1 MHRLS
6 TCSWS
11 EEWVVDPFRNAAQR
25 FGHALSSGCREC
37 GGNGPAVLT
46 FLLVRS
52 TFPGCGHD
60 FRRRHER
67 ASDSGAHVPRLCPAR
82 AGTRPGRADR
92 RPRPGRRGRPASA
105 GAAALRPPARRFA
118 HGRRPHRPASLGAA
132 GPDGA
137 YDARAAGRRRAGAR
151 TRSRRWALGLL
162 RRAALWGSG
171 AQGEYLAWRVAPP
184 VADPV
189 AAARR
194 SARVRSVVRR
204 LVMWGSGPGGKYLA
218 WGGPAFPDPRRDV
231 DRPVV
236 LRELPST
243 PTFQPAAPSP
253 AAALPPH
260 GPASA
265 GSRWMP
271 PVPRGAVAVPGV
283 RPSGPPE
290 RSRATGWPVQSPV
303 SPVATGLVQARGDP
317 LSCPVRGSPLPARRS
332 RSPGS
337 TWSSFP

>member
-1 MHRLS
+1 MS
-6 TCSWS
+6 
-11 EEWVVDPFRNAAQR
+11 
-25 FGHALSSGCREC
+25 
-37 GGNGPAVLT
+37 
-46 FLLVRS
+46 
-52 TFPGCGHD
+52 
-60 FRRRHER
+60 ER
-67 ASDSGAHVPRLCPAR
+67 ATAARMSPAPAPHGQGR
-82 AGTRPGRADR
+82 SLAGLIDVLDRAD
-92 RPRPGRRGRPASA
+92 GTMA
-105 GAAALRPPARRFA
+105 
-118 HGRRPHRPASLGAA
+118 GRRPQVRRPSAHRPAGSRTGAVRTVPLRSVQPA
-132 GPDGA
+132 PM
-137 YDARAAGRRRAGAR
+137 AR
-151 TRSRRWALGLL
+151 TTHASRVVVVPEPQRVPVGGLSGL
-162 RRAALWGSG
+162 VRRAALWGSG

-184 VADPV
+184 VADPT

-243 PTFQPAAPSP
+243 PTIQPAAPSP

-260 GPASA
+260 GPAST

-271 PVPRGAVAVPGV
+271 PIPRGAVAVPGV

>member
-1 MHRLS
+1 MS
-6 TCSWS
+6 
-11 EEWVVDPFRNAAQR
+11 
-25 FGHALSSGCREC
+25 
-37 GGNGPAVLT
+37 
-46 FLLVRS
+46 
-52 TFPGCGHD
+52 
-60 FRRRHER
+60 ER
-67 ASDSGAHVPRLCPAR
+67 ATAARMSPAPGPHGQGR
-82 AGTRPGRADR
+82 GLAGLIDVLDRAD
-92 RPRPGRRGRPASA
+92 
-105 GAAALRPPARRFA
+105 GA
-118 HGRRPHRPASLGAA
+118 GRRPHVRRPSAHRPAGSRTGAVRTVPLRSVQPA
-132 GPDGA
+132 PM
-137 YDARAAGRRRAGAR
+137 AR
-151 TRSRRWALGLL
+151 TTHAPRVVVVPEPERVPVGGLSGLL

-184 VADPV
+184 VTDPA

-204 LVMWGSGPGGKYLA
+204 LAMWGSGPGGKYLA

-265 GSRWMP
+265 GSRRMP

-283 RPSGPPE
+283 RPGGPPE
-290 RSRATGWPVQSPV
+290 RSRTTGWPVQSPV

-337 TWSSFP
+337 AWSSFP

>member
-1 MHRLS
+1 M
-6 TCSWS
+6 S
-11 EEWVVDPFRNAAQR
+11 ERANAAR
-25 FGHALSSGCREC
+25 MSPAAASGQGRSLA
-37 GGNGPAVLT
+37 GLIDVL
-46 FLLVRS
+46 
-52 TFPGCGHD
+52 D
-60 FRRRHER
+60 
-67 ASDSGAHVPRLCPAR
+67 
-82 AGTRPGRADR
+82 RAD
-92 RPRPGRRGRPASA
+92 
-105 GAAALRPPARRFA
+105 GATA
-118 HGRRPHRPASLGAA
+118 GRRPLGRRPSAHRTGGSRTGAVRTVPLRSVQPA
-132 GPDGA
+132 PM
-137 YDARAAGRRRAGAR
+137 ARATYAPRAYVVPEPQRASVGGL
-151 TRSRRWALGLL
+151 SGLL

-184 VADPV
+184 VTDPA

-204 LVMWGSGPGGKYLA
+204 LAMWGSGPGGKYLA

>member
-1 MHRLS
+1 MS
-6 TCSWS
+6 
-11 EEWVVDPFRNAAQR
+11 
-25 FGHALSSGCREC
+25 
-37 GGNGPAVLT
+37 
-46 FLLVRS
+46 
-52 TFPGCGHD
+52 
-60 FRRRHER
+60 ER
-67 ASDSGAHVPRLCPAR
+67 ATAARMFPAPAPHGQGR
-82 AGTRPGRADR
+82 SLAGLIDVLDRAD
-92 RPRPGRRGRPASA
+92 
-105 GAAALRPPARRFA
+105 GA
-118 HGRRPHRPASLGAA
+118 GRRPHVRRPSAHRPAGSRTGAVRSVPLRSVQPA
-132 GPDGA
+132 PM
-137 YDARAAGRRRAGAR
+137 AR
-151 TRSRRWALGLL
+151 TTHAPRVVVVPEPERVPVGGLSGLL

-184 VADPV
+184 VTDPA

-204 LVMWGSGPGGKYLA
+204 LAMWGSGPGGKYLA

-243 PTFQPAAPSP
+243 PTIQPAAPSP

-260 GPASA
+260 GPAST

-271 PVPRGAVAVPGV
+271 RVPRGAVAVPGV
-283 RPSGPPE
+283 RPGGPPE
-290 RSRATGWPVQSPV
+290 RSRTTGWPVQSPV

>member
-1 MHRLS
+1 MS
-6 TCSWS
+6 
-11 EEWVVDPFRNAAQR
+11 
-25 FGHALSSGCREC
+25 
-37 GGNGPAVLT
+37 
-46 FLLVRS
+46 
-52 TFPGCGHD
+52 
-60 FRRRHER
+60 ER
-67 ASDSGAHVPRLCPAR
+67 ATAARMSPAPGPHGQGR
-82 AGTRPGRADR
+82 GLAGLIDVLDRAD
-92 RPRPGRRGRPASA
+92 
-105 GAAALRPPARRFA
+105 GA
-118 HGRRPHRPASLGAA
+118 GRRPHVRRPSAHRPAGSRTGAVRSVPLRSVQPA
-132 GPDGA
+132 PM
-137 YDARAAGRRRAGAR
+137 AR
-151 TRSRRWALGLL
+151 TTHAPRVVVVPEPERVPVGGLSGLL

-184 VADPV
+184 VTDPA

-204 LVMWGSGPGGKYLA
+204 LAMWGSGPGGKYLA

-265 GSRWMP
+265 GSRRMP

-283 RPSGPPE
+283 RPGGPPE
-290 RSRATGWPVQSPV
+290 RSRTTGWPVQSPV

-337 TWSSFP
+337 AWSSFP

>member
-1 MHRLS
+1 MS
-6 TCSWS
+6 
-11 EEWVVDPFRNAAQR
+11 
-25 FGHALSSGCREC
+25 
-37 GGNGPAVLT
+37 
-46 FLLVRS
+46 
-52 TFPGCGHD
+52 
-60 FRRRHER
+60 ER
-67 ASDSGAHVPRLCPAR
+67 ATAARMSPAPAPQQGR
-82 AGTRPGRADR
+82 GLAGLIDVLDRAD
-92 RPRPGRRGRPASA
+92 
-105 GAAALRPPARRFA
+105 GA
-118 HGRRPHRPASLGAA
+118 GRRPQVRRPSAHRPAGSRTGAVRTVPLRSVQPA
-132 GPDGA
+132 PM
-137 YDARAAGRRRAGAR
+137 AR
-151 TRSRRWALGLL
+151 TTHAPRVVVVPEPERVPVGGLSGLL

-184 VADPV
+184 VTDPA

-204 LVMWGSGPGGKYLA
+204 LAMWGSGPGGKYLA

-271 PVPRGAVAVPGV
+271 PVPRGAVA
-283 RPSGPPE
+283 
-290 RSRATGWPVQSPV
+290 
-303 SPVATGLVQARGDP
+303 
-317 LSCPVRGSPLPARRS
+317 
-332 RSPGS
+332 
-337 TWSSFP
+337 